1 MKKTALVFYYTRQN
15 RYSFNS
21 LFGSLET
28 NLDIMSQVD
37 VYTCFKKDDLY
48 KTLFEIVG
56 KYKKVVL
63 LISFFTT
70 QFFDVEEVIKNVRKD
85 FDKKVICIAGGP
97 HPTGSPLSTLNLGFD
112 LVVLGEAEEV
122 FLKLIDKMLKDEEYF
137 SLPNIAYFDENK
149 GLIINK
155 RDEKFVDLDKFPPIT
170 KHFEHYGPIE
180 ITRGCPYR
188 CNFCQTSQIFGTKL
202 RHRSVEKV
210 CEYIEI
216 MLSKGLADTRFITPS
231 LFLYGSKTGKD
242 LNLSKIEELFK
253 NVKGI
258 IKSKGKL
265 FVGTFPSEIRPEHI
279 NKDTIEILKKYAD
292 NDNVILGAQSGSE
305 RILKLANRG
314 HTLDDVCNAVEFLT
328 KANFKVNL
336 DFIFGLPYETKD
348 DVIKTIDFIDKL
360 ISKYR
365 VRIHAHY
372 FIPLPGTKFQD
383 CLPERSSNLY
393 LKYSKELKSKG
404 VIYGNWEKQ
413 IQFLSILRKIS
424 KNYI

>member
-1 MKKTALVFYYTRQN
+1 
-15 RYSFNS
+15 
-21 LFGSLET
+21 
-28 NLDIMSQVD
+28 MSQVD

-112 LVVLGEAEEV
+112 LAVLGEAEEV

-137 SLPNIAYFDENK
+137 SLPNIAHFDENK
-149 GLIINK
+149 SLIINK

-202 RHRSVEKV
+202 RNRSVEKV

-216 MLSKGLADTRFITPS
+216 MFSKGLADTRFITPS

-253 NVKGI
+253 NVKDI

-305 RILKLANRG
+305 RVLKLANRG
-314 HTLDDVCNAVEFLT
+314 HTLDDVCNAVELLT

-348 DVIKTIDFIDKL
+348 DVVKTIDFIDKL

-383 CLPERSSNLY
+383 CLPEESSNLY
-393 LKYSKELKSKG
+393 LEYSKELKSKG